1 MNKEIERRFL
11 VFSDRIPKLS
21 RGQKIIQGYLS
32 LDPPIRTRI
41 KEQKASINVK
51 FSDNFLTRTEFEY
64 KIPLKDA
71 EFLLTK
77 TQYKIVKTRYLL
89 KLNGKIWEIDFFEGQ
104 NSGLVIAEVELPA
117 VDARLQKPLWLNK
130 EITCDPRFLN
140 VNLAVKPYTKW

>member
-1 MNKEIERRFL
+1 M
-11 VFSDRIPKLS
+11 FSDRIPKLS

-32 LDPPIRTRI
+32 LDPPIRARI

-51 FSDNFLTRTEFEY
+51 FSDNLLSRSEFEY

-130 EITCDPRFLN
+130 EITGDHRFLN
-140 VNLAVKPYTKW
+140 VNLAVRPYTKW

>member
-1 MNKEIERRFL
+1 M
-11 VFSDRIPKLS
+11 FSDRIPKLS

-32 LDPPIRTRI
+32 LDPPIRARI

-51 FSDNFLTRTEFEY
+51 FSDNLLSRSEFEY

-130 EITCDPRFLN
+130 EITGDPRFLN
-140 VNLAVKPYTKW
+140 VNLAVRPYTKW

>member
-1 MNKEIERRFL
+1 

-32 LDPPIRTRI
+32 LDPPIRARI

-51 FSDNFLTRTEFEY
+51 FSDNLLSRSEFEY

-130 EITCDPRFLN
+130 EITGDHRFLN
-140 VNLAVKPYTKW
+140 VNLAVRPYTKW

>member
-32 LDPPIRTRI
+32 LDPPIRARI

-51 FSDNFLTRTEFEY
+51 FSDNLLTRTEFEY

-140 VNLAVKPYTKW
+140 VNLAVRPYTKW

>member
-1 MNKEIERRFL
+1 M
-11 VFSDRIPKLS
+11 FSDRIPKLS

-32 LDPPIRTRI
+32 LDPPIRARI

-51 FSDNFLTRTEFEY
+51 FSDNLLTRAEFEY

-130 EITCDPRFLN
+130 EITNDPRFLN
-140 VNLAVKPYTKW
+140 VNLAVRPYTKW

>member
-32 LDPPIRTRI
+32 LDPPIRARI

-51 FSDNFLTRTEFEY
+51 FSDNLLSRSEFEY

-130 EITCDPRFLN
+130 EITGDHRFLN
-140 VNLAVKPYTKW
+140 VNLAVRPYTKW

>member
-32 LDPPIRTRI
+32 LDPPIRARI

-51 FSDNFLTRTEFEY
+51 FSDNLLSRSEFEY

-104 NSGLVIAEVELPA
+104 NTGLVIAEVELPA

-130 EITCDPRFLN
+130 EITGDHRFLN
-140 VNLAVKPYTKW
+140 VNLAVRPYTKW

>member
-32 LDPPIRTRI
+32 LDPPIRARI
-41 KEQKASINVK
+41 KEQKASITVK
-51 FSDNFLTRTEFEY
+51 FSDNHLTRTEFEY

-77 TQYKIVKTRYLL
+77 SPDKIIKTRYLL
-89 KLNGKIWEIDFFEGQ
+89 RLNGNIWEIDFFEGPNQ
-104 NSGLVIAEVELPA
+104 
-117 VDARLQKPLWLNK
+117 
-130 EITCDPRFLN
+130 
-140 VNLAVKPYTKW
+140 